1 MARYVLTPSHTY
13 GHDLL
18 RRLLPAILALVLPP
32 FARMLPRVMGGL
44 SNKIVGSQH
53 HGSVGLGLLLEELTR
68 CSLFNNFAQP
78 HKLIYPL
85 IWPHVTPTFKIVHRR
100 SADRYS
106 NYFTLIEHREL
117 NDGPIEVV
125 TPDLALL
132 QRHCKCS
139 IPEGF
144 QCAMSIGRCQFS
156 SEAVR
161 VLPSW
166 RLPHR
171 APAPRASAARTP
183 ETPYPPAPG

>member
-1 MARYVLTPSHTY
+1 MLRVPTP
-13 GHDLL
+13 L
-18 RRLLPAILALVLPP
+18 
-32 FARMLPRVMGGL
+32 ARMLPRVMGVL
-44 SNKIVGSQH
+44 FREIMCSQH
-53 HGSVGLGLLLEELTR
+53 HGLVGLCLFFEELTR

-100 SADRYS
+100 SADRAQ

-139 IPEGF
+139 ISEG
-144 QCAMSIGRCQFS
+144 R
-156 SEAVR
+156 AVAR
-161 VLPSW
+161 VSFMVWDFRSHAAYNDTRSRFASLVAAD
-166 RLPHR
+166 LAR
-171 APAPRASAARTP
+171 AAHNEVPFR
-183 ETPYPPAPG
+183 